1 MVEYIVVQYG
11 YNGTYE
17 RSLSRKK
24 GIHRRRLAV
33 ACLRGGR
40 AKGGS
45 DSAKKRSSNAVIGH
59 IHPGPPLPAF
69 FFFFSFCLEPAA
81 DMRTH
86 LPQQDTL
93 YVVRDLYCLPPFS
106 IMSI

>member
-1 MVEYIVVQYG
+1 MVQYG

-24 GIHRRRLAV
+24 EYTDGAWL
-33 ACLRGGR
+33 LRDYGSGGR

-59 IHPGPPLPAF
+59 IHPGPPLPPF
-69 FFFFSFCLEPAA
+69 FFFFFYRSCLEPAA

-86 LPQQDTL
+86 LPQQDTP
-93 YVVRDLYCLPPFS
+93 YVVRDLYGLPPFS
-106 IMSI
+106 IMSF